1 MADINSIT
9 LSGRINSD
17 FKHINDNSG
26 KVQISFELAVECWD
40 GSKQLKPQIFYVKAK
55 NSKAKYL
62 LDYASKGDALMVSGM
77 LKNYEY
83 AEKETQKKRVITY
96 ISLSD
101 CKFFK
106 RN

>member
-1 MADINSIT
+1 MTDINNIT

-17 FKHINDNSG
+17 FKPIPNDSG
-26 KVQISFELAVECWD
+26 KVGISFELAVECWD
-40 GSKQLKPQIFYVKAK
+40 GSKQLKAHIFKVKAK
-55 NSKAKYL
+55 NSKVKYL
-62 LDYASKGDALMVSGM
+62 LDYASKGDALFVSGM
-77 LKNYEY
+77 LKNFEY
-83 AEKETQKKRVITY
+83 TEKETLKRRIITY